1 MELILIELLCLTIA
15 GGLVVALLHD
25 DLSGKKVDSSLRS
38 SALAFFLYL
47 TLAITVHFATE
58 GLLTY
63 PSVFLQL
70 MMIGQ
75 TNTLLIFISLWS
87 DRLALRPLPT
97 KASKIG
103 RTIRFMVIVAALLY
117 SFFLL
122 AGDRLFTFGPSG
134 KPQGGLGLTIF
145 LALCALI
152 TLRGMISLILNRS
165 HFTLFAL
172 ISIAFSLFFL
182 LISLFFFYTFQ
193 RPYLVSL
200 TGTFILVYSYL
211 VWQRHELTLDV
222 MTKIPNYTA
231 FLNRLELLINYKT
244 PKTIFMIDIENFRL
258 INDRYTVHRADQVLI
273 HFAQALAQ
281 STPDENAYR
290 LYGNRFILMMPK
302 LTHNEVVRVVN
313 QVRTLGAVGW
323 IIDGQH
329 ISFHMNFAI
338 VEIPLVSNTMEEI
351 TESLEFT
358 MAEIKENRR
367 LSVIIFNQRLIP
379 LRNRRLEIVSILR
392 QATID
397 HSMVKVVYQPIIDA
411 KDNRIIAAE
420 ALMRIVD
427 PHRGIISPFE
437 FIPTA
442 ERTGLIKDLTAIMV
456 SKVCTFLNEH
466 IHLANNLKYISINIS
481 SEDIGSADM
490 VSRVL
495 SIIEKS
501 KVNPAKIVFEVTES
515 MLLKNNEQ
523 VRKNWDIFAANG
535 VDFMLDDFGT
545 GYSNLE
551 SLLTLPFNFI
561 KLDRSLIANKTND
574 YQLLALTTTLL
585 KQLGKQMV
593 AEGVE
598 TAEQLKIA
606 TDHGVTYIQGYY
618 FSKPVDEEQ
627 LIEWM
632 GGSMCIVPLHP
643 LTS

>member
-1 MELILIELLCLTIA
+1 MELILIEMLCLAIA
-15 GGLVVALLHD
+15 GGLVVTLLHD
-25 DLSGKKVDSSLRS
+25 DLSGKRVDPSLRS
-38 SALAFFLYL
+38 SAFAFFLYL
-47 TLAITVHFATE
+47 TFAITIHLDTE
-58 GLLTY
+58 GFVVY
-63 PSVFLQL
+63 PSIFLQL
-70 MMIGQ
+70 AMIIQ
-75 TNTLLIFISLWS
+75 TNTLFVFIALWS

-97 KASKIG
+97 KGSRIEK
-103 RTIRFMVIVAALLY
+103 TIRFVILILAFIFSL
-117 SFFLL
+117 FLL
-122 AGDRLFTFGPSG
+122 ANDRLFIFGPNG
-134 KPQGGLGLTIF
+134 EPKGGVGLTIM
-145 LALCALI
+145 LSLCVLI
-152 TLRGMISLILNRS
+152 TIKGMVNLIIKRS
-165 HFTLFAL
+165 HYTFFAL
-172 ISIAFSLFFL
+172 VSLAFSLFFL
-182 LISLFFFYTFQ
+182 LISLFFFYTFH

-231 FLNRLELLINYKT
+231 FLNRLELLITYKT

-281 STPDENAYR
+281 DDPNGEAFR
-290 LYGNRFILMMPK
+290 LYGNRFALIKPK

-313 QVRTLGAVGW
+313 NIRTLGAVGR

-338 VEIPLVSNTMEEI
+338 VEIPLAANTLEEI

-358 MAEIKENRR
+358 MTEIKRDRR
-367 LSVIIFNQRLIP
+367 QPVIIFNQRLIP
-379 LRNRRLEIVSILR
+379 LRNRRLEMVSILR

-397 HSMVKVVYQPIIDA
+397 HSMVKVLYQPIIDA

-420 ALMRIVD
+420 ALMRIID
-427 PHRGIISPFE
+427 PHRGMISPAE

-442 ERTGLIKDLTAIMV
+442 ERTGLIKDLTTIMV

-466 IHLANNLKYISINIS
+466 THLANNLKHISINIS
-481 SEDIGSADM
+481 AEDIGSADM
-490 VSRVL
+490 GSRIL

-501 KVNPAKIVFEVTES
+501 GVKPEKIVFEVTES
-515 MLLKNNEQ
+515 MILMNREQ
-523 VRKNWDIFAANG
+523 VRKNWDIFTYNG
-535 VDFMLDDFGT
+535 VEFMLDDFGT

-551 SLLTLPFNFI
+551 SLLTLPCNFI
-561 KLDRSLIANKTND
+561 KLDRSLITNKTNN
-574 YQLLALTTTLL
+574 YQLLSLTTNLL

-598 TAEQLKIA
+598 TAEQLQIA

-627 LIEWM
+627 LVQWM
-632 GGSMCIVPLHP
+632 GGSMCIVPSHL
-643 LTS
+643 LSS